1 MGTAGNS
8 MTQLSKQISFLFDQS
23 KFLNYKGKWRGVCPL
38 SNPVLMQLQD
48 HLFPLYCTFTEL

>member
-1 MGTAGNS
+1 